1 MRRFFGFIV
10 TAGALA
16 LAGLVGFSLVNSWL
30 NPDPLT
36 IENVDGR
43 PLITATQPPLTPF
56 DFELDNSGYDISY
69 PQCSGDL
76 PSKFVGFAIVGLNGG
91 KPFTEN
97 KCFKRQWEWALTYD
111 AVAIYI
117 NTADPGTQSPVRYGK
132 RVAKDTLKRL
142 DKYDIEPGTPI
153 WLDVETY
160 NTWSGADRAVQV
172 LTELTIDLTAAGY
185 PVGIYAP
192 PVHWFEITGNANVG
206 TPLWLAI
213 GPYPDVPSGVA
224 AAKKACNRNAFGGK
238 TPDMVQF
245 VATVDG
251 VTLDRNIM
259 CTEPAGLVAP
269 TKP

>member
-1 MRRFFGFIV
+1 LRRFFGFIV
-10 TAGALA
+10 TVGALA

-30 NPDPLT
+30 NPEPLT

-43 PLITATQPPLTPF
+43 PLITATQPELTPIN
-56 DFELDNSGYDISY
+56 FELDNSGYDISY

-76 PSKFVGFAIVGLNGG
+76 PGKFVGFAIVGLNGG

-97 KCFKRQWEWALTYD
+97 KCFERQWEWALTYD

-117 NTADPGTQSPVRYGK
+117 NTADPGTQSPIRYGK

-142 DKYDIEPGTPI
+142 NKYDIEPGTPI

-172 LTELTIDLTAAGY
+172 LTELAIDLTAAGY

-206 TPLWLAI
+206 MPLWLAI

-224 AAKKACNRNAFGGK
+224 AAKKACDRNAFGGK
-238 TPDMVQF
+238 APDMVQF

-251 VTLDRNIM
+251 ITLDRNII
-259 CTEPAGLVAP
+259 CTNPVGLVAP

>member
-1 MRRFFGFIV
+1 MRRFLGFLV
-10 TAGALA
+10 TVGALA

-30 NPDPLT
+30 NPEPLT

-43 PLITATQPPLTPF
+43 PLITATQPAIKAF

-69 PQCSGDL
+69 PQCKSAL
-76 PSKFVGFAIVGLNGG
+76 PDKYVGFAIVGLNGG
-91 KPFTEN
+91 KPFKEN
-97 KCFKRQWEWALTYD
+97 KCFERQWEWALTHD
-111 AVAIYI
+111 AVAVYI
-117 NTADPGTQSPVRYGK
+117 NTADPGTESPVRYGK
-132 RVAKDTLKRL
+132 KIAKDTLKRL
-142 DKYDIEPGTPI
+142 NKYDIEVGTPI

-172 LTELTIDLTAAGY
+172 LTELAIDLTAAGY

-206 TPLWLAI
+206 MPLWLAI

-224 AAKKACNRNAFGGK
+224 AAKKACDKNAFGGK

-251 VTLDRNIM
+251 VTLDRNII
-259 CTEPAGLVAP
+259 CTNPAGLVSP